1 MSHGKLRTD
10 KNCLNCNHQ
19 VLEKYCPN
27 CGQENVEPRQ
37 PFYYLF
43 THFIEDFTHY
53 DGQFWGTIK
62 NLLFSPGKLTRTY
75 LDGKRQ
81 AFVPPVKLYIFISFI
96 TFFIFAV
103 FPPFKI
109 NYDKKSDKEKAEY
122 AKGTEQ
128 FTKQASKAIEFQKQ
142 NEKDSAMV
150 AKFDY
155 AQKVLD
161 DPKTSE
167 FQKGF
172 ENSLDM
178 QNKIADDTTYK
189 GYKTFEEYKKGNKD
203 RTGLFSMLDEAF
215 AKKLFELKEKG
226 VKKGEIFKSL
236 AENAFHNLPK
246 ALFIYLPVFA
256 LFLWI
261 FHRKKKW
268 WYFDHGIFTLHYFS
282 FLLVSILLFG
292 VLLRLT
298 NILSDY
304 AFFNPIIAIIM
315 IAILIYMAIY
325 FYVAHHRVYK
335 SSRFTSIIVGFI
347 IWTCNFFAFT
357 FLIIALGITSFLM
370 MH

>member
-1 MSHGKLRTD
+1 MSHGKIRTE
-10 KNCLNCNHQ
+10 KNCLNCDHE
-19 VLEKYCPN
+19 VLERYCPN
-27 CGQENVEPRQ
+27 CGQENTEPRQ

-53 DGQFWGTIK
+53 DGQFWSTIK

-103 FPPFKI
+103 FPPF
-109 NYDKKSDKEKAEY
+109 NMNFNKKSDKEKVENNKRA
-122 AKGTEQ
+122 GQ
-128 FTKQASKAIEFQKQ
+128 ITKQISKALETQKQ
-142 NEKDSAMV
+142 DTKDSATI
-150 AKFDY
+150 AQLNY
-155 AQKVLD
+155 TQKVLD

-167 FQKGF
+167 FQKGV
-172 ENSLDM
+172 ESTLDM
-178 QNKIADDTTYK
+178 DNKIADDTTYN
-189 GYKTFEEYKKGNKD
+189 GYKTLKEYEKDNKD
-203 RTGLFSMLDEAF
+203 RTGALSMLDAAF
-215 AKKLFELKEKG
+215 AKKVFELKENG
-226 VKKGEIFKSL
+226 VKKGEIFKGL

-246 ALFIYLPVFA
+246 ALFIYLPIFA

-268 WYFDHGIFTLHYFS
+268 WYFDHGVFTLHYFA

-292 VLLRLT
+292 ILLRLT

-304 AFFNPIIAIIM
+304 AYINPIITLIM
-315 IAILIYMAIY
+315 IAIMIYMTIY
-325 FYVAHHRVYK
+325 FFIAHHRVYK

-347 IWTCNFFAFT
+347 IWFCNFFAFT
-357 FLIIALGITSFLM
+357 FLIIGLGIISFLM